1 MPLRNLYIDF
11 NSYFA
16 SVEQQINPK
25 FRNKPT
31 AVVPVMTDRTCCI
44 AASYEAKKLGI
55 KTGTLVTDARKI
67 CPEINLVEAN
77 HRIYIEYH
85 HKLVETIETC
95 IHVDQIMS
103 IDEVV
108 CSLVGKERD
117 PLRAISTA
125 QKIKK
130 EIADKVGEHIK
141 CSIGIAP
148 NRFLSKTATDMN
160 KPDGLTVIEEKD
172 LPQILYSLK
181 TNDLAGVGRRM
192 EVRLRKHGIYT
203 VEQLCS
209 SPKTKL
215 HEVWGG
221 IEGDRMYAQ
230 LRGEVVKRPPTH
242 RTTIGHSHVL
252 PPEQRSK
259 EKAYAVLTRLLQKAA
274 IRMRYLGYAA
284 GAMSVGVRFLGLQR
298 WRDEVSFS
306 HTQNTMSLLQTLKK
320 MWELFPREDFVP
332 LAVSVTLYKLI
343 EESDNTPILF
353 EDYDKIKSLNDAV
366 DKLNKKYGFA
376 SAYFAPSHTALKSA
390 PMRIAFTQIP
400 DLDIEDDEKEF

>member
-16 SVEQQINPK
+16 SVEQQLNPK
-25 FRNKPT
+25 YRNKPT

-55 KTGTLVTDARKI
+55 KTGTLVSDAKKI
-67 CPEINLVEAN
+67 CPGINLVEAN
-77 HRIYIEYH
+77 HRVYIEFH

-108 CSLVGKERD
+108 CSLMGKEKD
-117 PLRAISTA
+117 PQTAILIA

-130 EIADKVGEHIK
+130 EIAGKVGEYMK

-148 NRFLSKTATDMN
+148 NQFLSKTATDMH

-172 LPQILYSLK
+172 LPQILYNLK
-181 TNDLAGVGRRM
+181 TNDLTGVGRRM

-203 VEQLCS
+203 VEQLWNA
-209 SPKTKL
+209 PKSKL

-259 EKAYAVLTRLLQKAA
+259 EEAFAVLTRLLQKAA
-274 IRMRYLGYAA
+274 MRMRYLGYAA
-284 GAMSVGVRFLGLQR
+284 GAMSVGVRFLGSQR
-298 WRDEVSFS
+298 WRDEMSFS
-306 HTQNTMSLLQTLKK
+306 HTQNTMSLLQTIKK
-320 MWELFPREDFVP
+320 MWELYPREDFIP
-332 LAVSVTLYKLI
+332 LAVNVTLYKLI
-343 EESDNTPILF
+343 EEGDNTPILF
-353 EDYDKIKSLNDAV
+353 EDYDKIKSLNNAV
-366 DKLNKKYGFA
+366 DKLNKKYGFS
-376 SAYFAPSHTALKSA
+376 SAYYAPSHTALKSA

-400 DLDIEDDEKEF
+400 DLDVEDDEKEF

>member
-1 MPLRNLYIDF
+1 MPLRNLYVDF

-16 SVEQQINPK
+16 SVEQQLNPK

-44 AASYEAKKLGI
+44 AASYEAKRLGI
-55 KTGTLVTDARKI
+55 KTGTLVSDAKKI
-67 CPEINLVEAN
+67 YPGINLVEAN
-77 HRIYIEYH
+77 HRVYIEFH

-117 PLRAISTA
+117 PQRAISTA
-125 QKIKK
+125 KKIKK
-130 EIADKVGEHIK
+130 EIADKVGEYIK

-148 NRFLSKTATDMN
+148 NRFLSKTATDMH

-172 LPQILYSLK
+172 LPQILYSLN

-259 EKAYAVLTRLLQKAA
+259 EEAYAVLTRLLQKAA

-298 WRDEVSFS
+298 WRDEMSFS

-332 LAVSVTLYKLI
+332 LAVNVTLYKLI

-353 EDYDKIKSLNDAV
+353 EDYDKIKSLNSAV

-376 SAYFAPSHTALKSA
+376 SAYFAPSHSALKSA

>member
-1 MPLRNLYIDF
+1 MPLRNLYVDF

-16 SVEQQINPK
+16 SVEQQLNPK

-55 KTGTLVTDARKI
+55 KTGTLVTDAKKI
-67 CPEINLVEAN
+67 CPGINLVEAN
-77 HRIYIEYH
+77 HRVYIEYH

-117 PLRAISTA
+117 PQTAILIA

-130 EIADKVGEHIK
+130 EIAEKVGEYIK

-148 NRFLSKTATDMN
+148 NRFLSKTATDMH

-172 LPQILYSLK
+172 LPQILYSLS
-181 TNDLAGVGRRM
+181 TNDLTGVGRRM

-252 PPEQRSK
+252 PPEQRNK
-259 EKAYAVLTRLLQKAA
+259 EAAYAVLSRLLQKAA
-274 IRMRYLGYAA
+274 MRMRYLGYAT
-284 GAMSVGVRFLGLQR
+284 GALSVGVRFLGSQR
-298 WRDEVSFS
+298 WRDEMSFS

-320 MWELFPREDFVP
+320 MWELYPHEEFAP

-353 EDYDKIKSLNDAV
+353 EDYDKIKSLNNAV

-376 SAYFAPSHTALKSA
+376 SAYYAPSHSALKSA

-400 DLDIEDDEKEF
+400 DLDVEDDEKEF

>member
-16 SVEQQINPK
+16 SIEQQLNPK
-25 FRNKPT
+25 LRNKP
-31 AVVPVMTDRTCCI
+31 VGIVPVMTDRTCCI

-55 KTGTLVTDARKI
+55 KTGTLVSDAKKI
-67 CPEINLVEAN
+67 CPDIKLVEAN
-77 HRIYIEYH
+77 HRIYIEFH
-85 HKLVETIETC
+85 HKLVETVGTC
-95 IHVDQIMS
+95 LPVDQVTS
-103 IDEVV
+103 IDEMV
-108 CSLVGKERD
+108 CSLMGKERE
-117 PLRAISTA
+117 PQTAVAIA
-125 QKIKK
+125 LKIKK
-130 EIADKVGEHIK
+130 EIAEKVGEYVK

-148 NRFLSKTATDMN
+148 NKFLSKTATDMQ
-160 KPDGLTVIEEKD
+160 KPNGLVVIEEKD

-181 TNDLAGVGRRM
+181 TNDLTGVGRRM

-203 VEQLCS
+203 VEQLWDA
-209 SPKTKL
+209 PKSKL

-230 LRGEVVKRPPTH
+230 LRGEIVKRPPTH

-259 EKAYAVLTRLLQKAA
+259 EESFAVLNRLLQKAA
-274 IRMRYLGYAA
+274 MRTRYLGYAA
-284 GAMSVGVRFLGLQR
+284 GAMSVGVRFLGSQR
-298 WRDEVSFS
+298 WRDEMNFN
-306 HTQNTMSLLQTLKK
+306 HTQNTISLLNALKK
-320 MWELFPREDFVP
+320 MWENYPAENFTP

-343 EESDNTPILF
+343 EESDNTPIFF
-353 EDYDKIKSLNDAV
+353 EDYDKFKSLNTAV

-376 SAYFAPSHTALKSA
+376 AAYYAPSHTALKSA

-400 DLDIEDDEKEF
+400 DLEVEDDEKEF